1 MHVPTR
7 KRWLRVSFCTELMH
21 LDGAL
26 RDNSADVFENI
37 IVVVSCFRL
46 NKYCMDVLSRIDMY
60 FNCDA
65 IKVQSGVRTFL
76 LAAIF
81 KK

>member
-1 MHVPTR
+1 
-7 KRWLRVSFCTELMH
+7 MH

-65 IKVQSGVRTFL
+65 IKVQSGVRTTFL